1 MARDYSLVIYPG
13 RIYPWDEHQQIHD
26 RGYSYFKNT
35 WERIFNR
42 PNRPP
47 QYSAMGFFRQD
58 YVIQIENGGVIA
70 AQSMATHYDL
80 DRLITPDH
88 PFFECWQG
96 EPLAQMK
103 SEGLRQVL
111 SLEYTSVARE
121 FSPRMIDAHL
131 YKTIMDC
138 SVKLMRSLDLDGV
151 FGHPRRV
158 TKTTDLVE
166 EIGFKKAG
174 SQKDKYGVS
183 VDLTYAVASELTRYN
198 DLASMRLSDEIW
210 DARIDFTKRSEQM
223 GIAA

>member
-1 MARDYSLVIYPG
+1 MARNFSLLIYPG
-13 RIYPWDEHQQIHD
+13 RVFPWDEHHQIND

-58 YVIQIENGGVIA
+58 YVIQIEEEGVIA

-80 DRLITPDH
+80 DRLVVADH
-88 PFFECWQG
+88 PFFECWRG
-96 EPLAQMK
+96 EPLARMK
-103 SEGLRQVL
+103 AEGLRQVL

-121 FSPRMIDAHL
+121 FSPRMIGIHL
-131 YKTIMDC
+131 YKTLMDC
-138 SVKLMRSLDLDGV
+138 SVKLMRSLELDGV

-166 EIGFKKAG
+166 EIGFKRAG

-183 VDLTYAVASELTRYN
+183 VDLTYAVAGDLTRYE
-198 DLASMRLSDEIW
+198 DLASMKLSDEVW
-210 DARIDFTKRSEQM
+210 NTRIDFTKRNQKI
-223 GIAA
+223 GVAA